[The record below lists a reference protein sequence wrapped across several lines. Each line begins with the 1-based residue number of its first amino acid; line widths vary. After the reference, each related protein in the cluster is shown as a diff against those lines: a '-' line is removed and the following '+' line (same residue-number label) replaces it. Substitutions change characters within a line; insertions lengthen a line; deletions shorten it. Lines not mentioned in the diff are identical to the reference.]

1 MKNKIEIPKEYKKVV
16 NKMLANWDSLVI
28 QGGFGNNKFID
39 ECYNYAKAIKNKEIK
54 W

>member
-39 ECYNYAKAIKNKEIK
+39 ECYNYAKEIK
-54 W
+54 QEEEK